1 MGDGILL
8 VDKPA
13 GCTSADVV
21 RAVKRRHRPASI
33 GHLGTLDPMATGVLP
48 LCLGAGTRVA
58 QFIGAQNKAYTG
70 RIRLGERTD
79 TADATGRV
87 VEEGPIPDLA
97 RVDLASVARGFVGD
111 GTQIPPMYSAVRKG
125 GRRLYELAREGV
137 EVERP
142 PRPIRIDRFC
152 LGPAA
157 NAAELEFEVSCS
169 KGTYV
174 RVLAE
179 DVAGALGTVGTLAEL
194 RRTEFGYFM
203 ASECEPLDRLVGR
216 EPGDL
221 PLLSLRQALRGAQEI
236 RVDGPTAFSIAV
248 GRKDAVGRLAPPDPG
263 ASLGAVISP
272 NEQLLAVLSPNGP
285 LWALKRVVQP
295 EAVELYRPETR
306 C

>member
-58 QFIGAQNKAYTG
+58 QFLGAQSKAYTG
-70 RIRLGERTD
+70 TIRLGERTD
-79 TADATGRV
+79 TADVTGRV
-87 VEEGPIPDLA
+87 VERRPVPAVEQMDLEG
-97 RVDLASVARGFVGD
+97 VARSFLGEGQ
-111 GTQIPPMYSAVRKG
+111 QIPPMYSAIRRG
-125 GRRLYELAREGV
+125 GRRLYELARDGV

-142 PRPIRIDRFC
+142 PRPIRIDRFR
-152 LGPAA
+152 LTRAQRAG
-157 NAAELEFEVSCS
+157 ELSFEVACS

-179 DVAGALGTVGTLAEL
+179 DVGAALGTLGTLADL
-194 RRTEFGYFM
+194 RRTEFGDFFV
-203 ASECEPLDRLVGR
+203 SECEPLDRIVER

-221 PLLSLRQALRGAQEI
+221 PLLSLREALRGAQEI

-248 GRKDAVGRLAPPDPG
+248 GRKDSVGRLAPP
-263 ASLGAVISP
+263 ASGTALGAVISP
-272 NEQLLAVLSPNGP
+272 DDRLLAVLARNGQI
-285 LWALKRVVQP
+285 WALKRVVHP
-295 EAVELYRPETR
+295 EAVELYRPRAR

>member
-13 GCTSADVV
+13 GRTSADVV

-70 RIRLGERTD
+70 RIRLGQRTD

-87 VEEGPIPDLA
+87 VEEGPIPELA
-97 RVDLASVARGFVGD
+97 GVDLASVAGGFVGE
-111 GTQIPPMYSAVRKG
+111 GSQIPPMYSAIRKG

-137 EVERP
+137 EVERA
-142 PRPIRIDRFC
+142 PRPIRIDRFG
-152 LGPAA
+152 LRPTA
-157 NAAELEFEVSCS
+157 NPGELEFEVACS

-194 RRTEFGYFM
+194 RRTEFGHFL
-203 ASECEPLDRLVGR
+203 ASECETLDHLVGR

-221 PLLSLRQALRGAQEI
+221 PLLSLREALRGAQEI

-248 GRKDAVGRLAPPDPG
+248 GRKDAVGRLVPPAPG
-263 ASLGAVISP
+263 AVLGAVISP
-272 NEQLLAVLSPNGP
+272 NDRLLAVLSPNGRF
-285 LWALKRVVQP
+285 WALRRVVQP